1 MGENEINPNVWLAE
15 YAKILSL
22 PKKELLVLA
31 PNNDP
36 FNCGSPAQVEAA
48 RWFAGV
54 YERLGYRGIH
64 LRRLHYRAY
73 DAGVLTVSGEEYPNT
88 EKQWTDL
95 QNASRYARYLGLVD
109 PGDFVDMRAPTPSL
123 SVSGVPDIPEPTYEV
138 EASDSLLEW
147 YLPSIGTDLTASL
160 EVDAEYRV
168 DGYYYAHDM
177 QPTS

>member
-1 MGENEINPNVWLAE
+1 MRENGVNPNVWLAE

-64 LRRLHYRAY
+64 LRRLHYKAY
-73 DAGVLTVSGEEYPNT
+73 DAGVLTVFFNDTATT

-95 QNASRYARYLGLVD
+95 QNASRYA
-109 PGDFVDMRAPTPSL
+109 
-123 SVSGVPDIPEPTYEV
+123 
-138 EASDSLLEW
+138 
-147 YLPSIGTDLTASL
+147 
-160 EVDAEYRV
+160 
-168 DGYYYAHDM
+168 
-177 QPTS
+177 

>member
-1 MGENEINPNVWLAE
+1 MRRWEEKEINPNVWLAE

-22 PKKELLVLA
+22 HKKELLVLA

-73 DAGVLTVSGEEYPNT
+73 DAGVLTVLCNE
-88 EKQWTDL
+88 
-95 QNASRYARYLGLVD
+95 
-109 PGDFVDMRAPTPSL
+109 
-123 SVSGVPDIPEPTYEV
+123 
-138 EASDSLLEW
+138 
-147 YLPSIGTDLTASL
+147 
-160 EVDAEYRV
+160 
-168 DGYYYAHDM
+168 
-177 QPTS
+177 

>member
-1 MGENEINPNVWLAE
+1 MRENGVNPNLWLAE

-31 PNNDP
+31 ANNDP
-36 FNCGSPAQVEAA
+36 FNCGTPAQVEAA
-48 RWFAGV
+48 EWFAGV
-54 YERLGYRGIH
+54 YERVGYPGIH

-123 SVSGVPDIPEPTYEV
+123 SVSGKASQTYPNPPTRWK
-138 EASDSLLEW
+138 LQM
-147 YLPSIGTDLTASL
+147 T
-160 EVDAEYRV
+160 
-168 DGYYYAHDM
+168 
-177 QPTS
+177 